1 MAPAADTFDF
11 SQYLTVE
18 KKELIKNLL
27 QRQVDLAKMIAD
39 YHRGQNID
47 TNGCFSFMILIKH
60 SNFRN
65 IFFEKIE
72 NRSMT
77 QDNFANFFV
86 QELEKYI
93 NDNLTN

>member
-1 MAPAADTFDF
+1 MIFHNI
-11 SQYLTVE
+11 QRLK
-18 KKELIKNLL
+18 KKELIKNLS

-39 YHRGQNID
+39 YHGGQNID
-47 TNGCFSFMILIKH
+47 ANGYLSFMILIKH

-77 QDNFANFFV
+77 QDDFA
-86 QELEKYI
+86 QELDKYV

>member
-1 MAPAADTFDF
+1 MIFHNI
-11 SQYLTVE
+11 QRLK
-18 KKELIKNLL
+18 KKELIKNLS

-39 YHRGQNID
+39 YHGGQNID
-47 TNGCFSFMILIKH
+47 ANEYLSFMILIKH

-77 QDNFANFFV
+77 QDDFA
-86 QELEKYI
+86 QELDKYV

>member
-1 MAPAADTFDF
+1 MAEAADTFDF
-11 SQYLTVE
+11 SQYSTVG
-18 KKELIKNLL
+18 KKELIKNLS

-39 YHRGQNID
+39 YHGGQNID
-47 TNGCFSFMILIKH
+47 ANGYLSFMILIKH

-77 QDNFANFFV
+77 QDDFANFFV
-86 QELEKYI
+86 QELDKYV